1 MIPLFPFLLLLFV
14 RELLYR
20 PMNSIPFIPKSIT
33 TFFPNREMW
42 SFLPTHSRRDDIVG
56 ADRYVRFCRS
66 RENEQERDIETRE
79 KVTNREISQGQITIL
94 ATKNFDLRRKI
105 ELRDEI
111 FSSQSS
117 KNIVSQAQKIYFY
130 SHFS

>member
-33 TFFPNREMW
+33 IFFPNREMW

-56 ADRYVRFCRS
+56 AERYVRFCRS

-79 KVTNREISQGQITIL
+79 KETNREISQGQITIL
-94 ATKNFDLRRKI
+94 ATKICDEKLR
-105 ELRDEI
+105 
-111 FSSQSS
+111 FAM
-117 KNIVSQAQKIYFY
+117 KN
-130 SHFS
+130 